1 MSNALS
7 FIQRIKNSL
16 RLTDKMANIWE
27 QSDVLLV
34 PILIDL
40 NSKF

>member
-27 QSDVLLV
+27 QRDVLLCSY
-34 PILIDL
+34 L
-40 NSKF
+40 NRFE